1 MKKFLCSLAALA
13 IASAAFSDV
22 EIRVTG
28 DYNIPADTLFDPV
41 MGFSA
46 ALEVSPITLRKRD
59 KVYVTLGGAYT
70 SISADGIEPVGI
82 TSGEGG
88 IGYNLRLNDRFSVSA
103 EGFAG
108 IWSIDENDKQN
119 FESEAA
125 SGIVYG
131 GRGFVNFH
139 ILPELTASVFGG
151 YKRFDYSPEPIT
163 QNIQAGISI
172 KYNLSKGIFGESSV
186 KADNP
191 DEVSAGPLFP
201 VFYSRYGEH
210 PFGNLTFI
218 NGEPNDIKD
227 VEVLVFIEQFM
238 SNPDVAAKVGDVKRG
253 ESFAVDLTAY
263 LNEGILN
270 NLSATRNVARVTV
283 KYRSLGK
290 TMTSVQDIELTTFG
304 RNSMTWA
311 DDRAAA
317 AFISPRD
324 ASALKFAR
332 LVSNMVKSEYVAGK
346 PENIQFAAAISSALK
361 VYGLN
366 YVIDPN
372 SAFVDNIGS
381 SSVDFLQFPYQTLLY
396 HGGDCDD
403 LSILSCALFESVGID
418 TALITVPGHIFMAFD
433 SGVSPKETSKIADG
447 YFIVENDKVW
457 IPYEITMCQD
467 SFAMQRQTGY
477 REWVSN
483 KKDRA
488 LIPLKEAWK
497 EYKAV
502 GIPDS
507 DVKIEMPSKSKV
519 LRAFKN
525 NNN

>member
-1 MKKFLCSLAALA
+1 MKKFLCSLAAL
-13 IASAAFSDV
+13 SFVSGAFADV
-22 EIRVTG
+22 EVRLAA
-28 DYNIPADTLFDPV
+28 DYNIPTESMFDSV
-41 MGFSA
+41 LGFSGCV
-46 ALEVSPITLRKRD
+46 EVSPITLRKRD
-59 KVYVTLGGAYT
+59 KVYVTLGGGYT
-70 SISADGIEPVGI
+70 ELAADGIESVGV
-82 TSGEGG
+82 TSFEGG
-88 IGYNLRLNDRFSVSA
+88 IGYNLRLNDRFSISA

-108 IWSIDENDKQN
+108 IWSIGEEDNQN
-119 FESEAA
+119 FKSDAA
-125 SGIVYG
+125 SGILFG
-131 GRGFVNFH
+131 GKGFVNFH
-139 ILPELTASVFGG
+139 ILPELTVSLFGG
-151 YKRFDYSPEPIT
+151 YKRFDYDPEPII
-163 QNIQAGISI
+163 QNVQAGLSV
-172 KYNLSKGIFGESSV
+172 KYNLSKGLFGESSV
-186 KADNP
+186 KVENP

-210 PFGNLTFI
+210 SFGTMTFI

-227 VEVLVFIEQFM
+227 VEVSVFIEQFM
-238 SNPDVAAKVGDVKRG
+238 SNPDVAAKAGVVKRG
-253 ESFAVDLTAY
+253 ETFSVDLTAY

-270 NLSATRNVARVTV
+270 NLSATRNIAKVAV

-290 TMTSVQDIELTTFG
+290 IMTSVHDVELTTFG

-332 LVSNMVKSEYVAGK
+332 LVNNMVKSEFVAGK

-372 SAFVDNIGS
+372 SAFVDNVGS
-381 SSVDFLQFPYQTLLY
+381 TSVDFLQFPYQTLLY

-418 TALITVPGHIFMAFD
+418 TALITVPGHIYMAFD

-447 YFIVENDKVW
+447 QFIVQGDKVW
-457 IPYEITMCQD
+457 IPYEVTMCQD

-477 REWVSN
+477 REWTSN

-488 LIPLKEAWK
+488 LIPLKDAWK

-519 LRAFKN
+519 LKAFKN